1 MAKKFFSAVPEK
13 STACIDCQSQY
24 WFKMVLLA
32 EREGREVGNDRDP
45 YRRSVKVLYA
55 SRPKVDKQLVR

>member
-13 STACIDCQSQY
+13 STAYIDCQSQY

-32 EREGREVGNDRDP
+32 EREGREEGHDRD
-45 YRRSVKVLYA
+45 L
-55 SRPKVDKQLVR
+55 

>member
-32 EREGREVGNDRDP
+32 EREGREEGHDRD
-45 YRRSVKVLYA
+45 L
-55 SRPKVDKQLVR
+55 